1 MTAPTIPLPV
11 PDPTTDPGAFVDAA
25 AALAGLPIDP
35 AFRPGV
41 VANMALASRMA
52 ALVMGRPLG
61 VADEPAP
68 IYLPPGDR
76 S

>member
-1 MTAPTIPLPV
+1 MTAPTTPLPA
-11 PDPTTDPGAFVDAA
+11 PDPATDPGAFVDAA
-25 AALAGLPIDP
+25 AALSGLPIDP

-41 VANMALASRMA
+41 VANMALAMKMA

-68 IYLPPGDR
+68 VYAPPGDR
-76 S
+76 A